1 MAESKGVNLNWI
13 DDLKARAD
21 ICTVISSYV
30 PLEKKGQK
38 FWACCPF
45 HAERTPSFAVDA
57 IRGSWYCFGACH
69 EGGDVISFEM
79 KINNID
85 FQEAVKRLAGRV
97 GMKLPETFNFE
108 KHDKVTD
115 REYSLMLEAAR
126 YYRDNLAKK
135 PEVEEYLKSR
145 HLTKQTIKQF
155 GLGCSLDYNSLVEH
169 LTHKG
174 YSRKEML
181 DLGLLGEHDGRYFDF
196 LAERMVVPI
205 FDPYGKVIA
214 FGGRIMKKPPEG
226 KAVAKYKNT
235 RETKLFVKNK
245 VLYGLNF
252 VRKARIGNPI
262 DDIIIVEGYMDV
274 IGLHQAGIKNA
285 VASMGTSLTDNQAK
299 LLKSMVDTVYICYD
313 GDFAGQTSTLRG
325 LKVLQANDLNV
336 KIMTMPE
343 GMDPDEL
350 VVDGPA
356 PFLKLKEEAMD
367 LYDYLLYRAGDGLNL
382 NSSNG
387 RITYAKKALQIIAEL
402 SPVDR
407 EVYFDIVSQ
416 KTKIP
421 IATLKANI
429 ESIPTEKLAE
439 NKKEAEDNLQNDV
452 YKQSGRF
459 ILNALVVKEELLD
472 ERLERDIFTDE
483 TQKLFFDYIV
493 ECLSNNRKPIAS
505 TAYNIINANSEEIS
519 EILATNVDIAD
530 YKSYYNDCVKKLL
543 TRYYQERKKWLTDIL
558 NKSMDQNEKQRYKEE
573 LKSVIKK
580 ITELR

>member
-38 FWACCPF
+38 YWACCPF

-115 REYSLMLEAAR
+115 REYTLMLEAAR

-145 HLTKQTIKQF
+145 HLTKQTINQF

-205 FDPYGKVIA
+205 FDPMITATVLPI
-214 FGGRIMKKPPEG
+214 FISPE
-226 KAVAKYKNT
+226 
-235 RETKLFVKNK
+235 L
-245 VLYGLNF
+245 
-252 VRKARIGNPI
+252 
-262 DDIIIVEGYMDV
+262 
-274 IGLHQAGIKNA
+274 
-285 VASMGTSLTDNQAK
+285 TSPT
-299 LLKSMVDTVYICYD
+299 SITVT
-313 GDFAGQTSTLRG
+313 A
-325 LKVLQANDLNV
+325 
-336 KIMTMPE
+336 
-343 GMDPDEL
+343 DEL
-350 VVDGPA
+350 W
-356 PFLKLKEEAMD
+356 
-367 LYDYLLYRAGDGLNL
+367 
-382 NSSNG
+382 
-387 RITYAKKALQIIAEL
+387 
-402 SPVDR
+402 
-407 EVYFDIVSQ
+407 
-416 KTKIP
+416 
-421 IATLKANI
+421 IATVIIQPIRSPLKRFFVI
-429 ESIPTEKLAE
+429 LFIIRSI
-439 NKKEAEDNLQNDV
+439 
-452 YKQSGRF
+452 
-459 ILNALVVKEELLD
+459 LLPAMRS
-472 ERLERDIFTDE
+472 RLCDI
-483 TQKLFFDYIV
+483 
-493 ECLSNNRKPIAS
+493 
-505 TAYNIINANSEEIS
+505 
-519 EILATNVDIAD
+519 
-530 YKSYYNDCVKKLL
+530 
-543 TRYYQERKKWLTDIL
+543 
-558 NKSMDQNEKQRYKEE
+558 
-573 LKSVIKK
+573 
-580 ITELR
+580 